1 MTQAIEDNGEKFAAN
16 PKWEEISE
24 DYRKELIDV
33 RRYEYSKYTKLNYK
47 TSSRHYLQVHL
58 SRLLFR
64 ANKYGI

>member
-1 MTQAIEDNGEKFAAN
+1 MTQAIEDNGEKFATN

-47 TSSRHYLQVHL
+47 TSSRHYFQVHL

-64 ANKYGI
+64 ENKYGI

>member
-1 MTQAIEDNGEKFAAN
+1 MTQAIEDNGEKFATN

-33 RRYEYSKYTKLNYK
+33 RRYEYSKYTKYK